1 MHMTESRRITVTF
14 AAETHELVREMADL
28 NNTSMS
34 KIVAE
39 LIDTMVP
46 TLQRVI
52 DAGRHFQALSDEM
65 KERIQGNFAAAE
77 ATVLPVV
84 QEMEQEFLALLESV
98 SDAAKQE
105 ENPRRVTRGSRPSN
119 LSTPTDEENP
129 ETENRTDAV

>member
-1 MHMTESRRITVTF
+1 MTESRRITVTF